1 VKLIRQQLKKSFKFQ
16 QELSSPLANP
26 LYQSP
31 KRRPEMV
38 KTSEWIGEGWE
49 MVKDDFW
56 NFVLLALIFYAIM
69 SVAGGT
75 GIGVVVLGGP
85 LMCGIFAVILHKMR
99 SKAAM
104 DFGKLSVG
112 FNFFVPALL
121 AYLIISFFKGIA
133 VWFLVIPVFF
143 VGAIYMFVWPLI
155 IEKKLDF
162 WQAMEESRRIV
173 FQDLLAFTWF
183 YFLCS
188 LIIFVGMLV
197 LGIGVL
203 VTGPIAL
210 CAQAVAYR
218 DLVGL
223 AEEPSVPETPP
234 SQE

>member
-1 VKLIRQQLKKSFKFQ
+1 
-16 QELSSPLANP
+16 
-26 LYQSP
+26 
-31 KRRPEMV
+31 MV
-38 KTSEWIGEGWE
+38 KTTQWIGEGWE
-49 MVKDDFW
+49 MVKGDFW

-69 SVAGGT
+69 SASGSFA
-75 GIGVVVLGGP
+75 IGPLVLGGP
-85 LMCGIFAVILHKMR
+85 LMCGVFAIILHKMR
-99 SKAAM
+99 TQTPM

-121 AYLIISFFKGIA
+121 AYLIISVFKGIA

-173 FQDLLAFTWF
+173 FQDLLGFTWF

-188 LIIFVGMLV
+188 LIIFAGILV

-203 VTGPIAL
+203 VTGPIAV

-218 DLVGL
+218 DTVGIS
-223 AEEPSVPETPP
+223 EEPTEPSTPETKTQP
-234 SQE
+234 SQ